1 MIQKIEP
8 HNQQQS
14 TGGMSGG
21 VFMLCN
27 KTASRDRA
35 KYLPGGRYG
44 CVFGQPC
51 WLTVSA
57 WFTSSD
63 ELNGKWSIR
72 FFCVGYVTS
81 LKAWMWN
88 KRFRNTDL
96 ESESTIQTLCCYQL
110 TIYLVSL
117 GIHISKIYSTKV
129 QSFLNVIFVG
139 TQLAVYLD
147 KMFFFFMSSFHV
159 IIS

>member
-72 FFCVGYVTS
+72 FFLCWLCYEFESLNVKQAFSKYWFRVGKYNLDLMLLPADNLISFIRNISNIYV
-81 LKAWMWN
+81 
-88 KRFRNTDL
+88 
-96 ESESTIQTLCCYQL
+96 
-110 TIYLVSL
+110 
-117 GIHISKIYSTKV
+117 TKV

-147 KMFFFFMSSFHV
+147 KMFFFHELV
-159 IIS
+159 LCY